1 MAFDKLHKAKKQL
14 NVTVLHNKCIAV
26 TFSICTKHSI
36 DMKHTLVIITLI
48 AALTACSDERSNSGY
63 PVYFSCD
70 ASIYPYNIVHG
81 LGQYITISRSGGTA
95 YKVRYHEGSKEV
107 ERTENLT
114 AIQLQQG
121 TFHYGLGGLII
132 GTPAAYDGN
141 KWAFDLACPKCDI
154 RSRKLTVEQPVGH
167 AHCEKCGC
175 KYDLNSGGIPIE
187 GDTRPLW
194 RYRIVEGLPPYI
206 VVTN

>member
-1 MAFDKLHKAKKQL
+1 MKRTIFI
-14 NVTVLHNKCIAV
+14 IA
-26 TFSICTKHSI
+26 TIL
-36 DMKHTLVIITLI
+36 ML
-48 AALTACSDERSNSGY
+48 AACDDERSNSGY

-70 ASIYPYNIVHG
+70 ASTYPYNIVQG
-81 LGQYITISRSGGTA
+81 LGQFITITRSGGTA
-95 YKVRYHEGSKEV
+95 YKIRYYEGRNEV

-141 KWAFDLACPKCDI
+141 KWAFDLACPKCDL
-154 RSRKLTVEQPVGH
+154 RSRKLTITLPIGH
-167 AHCEKCGC
+167 AHCNKCGS

-194 RYRIVEGLPPYI
+194 RYRVVEGLPPYI
-206 VVTN
+206 VVAN